1 MALAITGT
9 GNGSLNNLALS
20 ANTGTIVDTA
30 RAGGVIQVVQNT
42 YATQERSQTNT
53 LVDTG
58 LNATITPT
66 SSSNKI
72 LVFVQQS
79 GCYKDSSNTHGTI
92 RLYRGTTFIQ
102 MIDNYFAYT
111 NSTARSGI
119 GSVCGQFLDSPATTS
134 AITYKT
140 QFSSVAN
147 TAWVYVQV
155 QSETSTMTL
164 MEIVA

>member
-111 NSTARSGI
+111 NSTARNGI